1 MLPCSPCRGL
11 AVLVAALALAAGA
24 AAPAEAAKK
33 KAAKVEPPRL
43 VLELRKED
51 VALLRAPATSSRDAG
66 YAATLPADPWSV
78 LEGHGTRREEAGVP
92 RREAEVEGAT
102 EEVVLRRLLE
112 GETIPLLRIKTSP
125 SPPPRSRQA
134 R

>member
-1 MLPCSPCRGL
+1 LCRGL
-11 AVLVAALALAAGA
+11 AVLAAALALAVGA

-33 KAAKVEPPRL
+33 RTATTESPRL
-43 VLELRKED
+43 DLQLRKED
-51 VALLRAPATSSRDAG
+51 VARFPPSTSSRGGG

-78 LEGHGTRREEAGVP
+78 LEGHGIRREEAGVP

-125 SPPPRSRQA
+125 PPRPRQSR
-134 R
+134 